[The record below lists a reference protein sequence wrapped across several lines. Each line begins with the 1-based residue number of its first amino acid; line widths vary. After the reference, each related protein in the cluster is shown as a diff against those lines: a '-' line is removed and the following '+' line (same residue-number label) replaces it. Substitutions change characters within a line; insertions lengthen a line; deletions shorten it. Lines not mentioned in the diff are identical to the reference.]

1 MDNKSLKVLFVAAL
15 IVAVGV
21 GTIELNRKP
30 APTLVPPTVE
40 GATEKPLSQ

>member
-30 APTLVPPTVE
+30 AHTVAPPAVG
-40 GATEKPLSQ
+40 GATQKHVSR